1 MEEDFLHNSLKPL
14 YKSYNEVI
22 KPLIADIEARSQQFP
37 LPLFNEIR
45 AFNDHVAQC
54 YWDDVS
60 KADVKKEISKAE
72 RHIVRIVLDCYKY
85 LTVFL
90 NDRVVKFEKQTR
102 RIDLTVINNGDF
114 YSHYKKLREEAVAK
128 VREAKQIESRDN
140 QKSIPEFE
148 RSYNLYTE
156 LDSLIS
162 DNLVNINWAR
172 AKFSL
177 RRFLKI
183 VLWIIAAIL
192 SGLLSLLISCD
203 WLFEMLKEAW
213 LS

>member
-1 MEEDFLHNSLKPL
+1 MEESFLHKSLKPL
-14 YKSYNEVI
+14 YKSYNEAI
-22 KPLIADIEARSQQFP
+22 KPLVADIEARSQQFP

-60 KADVKKEISKAE
+60 QDDVKKEIGKAK

-85 LTVFL
+85 LNLIL

-102 RIDLTVINNGDF
+102 RIDLTVINNGNF
-114 YSHYKKLREEAVAK
+114 YNQYKKLRELGVAK
-128 VREAKQIESRDN
+128 VREAKQIESRNN
-140 QKSIPEFE
+140 QKSISEFE
-148 RSYNLYTE
+148 KAYNIYTE
-156 LDSLIS
+156 LDTLIS

-177 RRFLKI
+177 KRILKI
-183 VLWIIAAIL
+183 ILWIVAAIL
-192 SGLLSLLISCD
+192 SGLISLLISCD
-203 WLFEMLKEAW
+203 WLFDMLKE
-213 LS
+213 LVK